1 MKLSLVVPCYNEEE
15 NIEAFYRAVK
25 KVFDEKP
32 YDYEI
37 IFVNDGSKDGTQKEL
52 ERIFAERS
60 ANVVVVNFSRNFG
73 KEAGMFA
80 GFQKSCGELVAVI
93 DADLQQRPQIVA
105 NMVEIL
111 DANEDYD
118 CVAAYQE
125 RRKEGK
131 IISGCK
137 TLFYK
142 MINWVGDTEFREDAS
157 DFRTFRR
164 TMVDAILA
172 LPEYHRFSKGI
183 FSWVGFHTYYI
194 PYEAEER
201 HAGETKWSFKKLV
214 KYALDG
220 FISYTTFPLRIAT
233 FVGGFTSICAVFYL
247 FAVIIEKIFF
257 GIDTPGY
264 ATIVV
269 LLLVLGGL
277 QLTILGI
284 IGEYLARIYIQGKNR
299 PIYIEKK
306 HLDYKDSKVETK

>member
-1 MKLSLVVPCYNEEE
+1 MKLSLVVPCYNEEG
-15 NIEAFYRAVK
+15 NVEAFYREVK

-37 IFVNDGSKDGTQKEL
+37 VFINDGSKDGTQKVL
-52 ERIFAERS
+52 ESLYEEHS

-73 KEAGMFA
+73 KEAGMYA

-93 DADLQQRPQIVA
+93 DADLQQRPEIVA
-105 NMVEIL
+105 QMVDIL
-111 DANEDYD
+111 DKDEEYD

-125 RRKEGK
+125 RRRENKVMTAMK
-131 IISGCK
+131 S
-137 TLFYK
+137 LFYK
-142 MINWVGDTEFREDAS
+142 MINWVGDVEFREDAS

-183 FSWVGFHTYYI
+183 FSWVGFRTCYI
-194 PYEAEER
+194 PYEAEAR

-220 FISYTTFPLRIAT
+220 FIAYTTFPLRIAT
-233 FVGGFTSICAVFYL
+233 FIGSVTSVCAVIYL
-247 FAVIIEKIFF
+247 ISVIIEKLFF
-257 GIDTPGY
+257 GIETPGY

-269 LLLVLGGL
+269 LMLFLGGM
-277 QLTILGI
+277 QLLILGI

-306 HLDYKDSKVETK
+306 SLDYKKDNRSV

>member
-15 NIEAFYRAVK
+15 NVDAFYREVK

-37 IFVNDGSKDGTQKEL
+37 IFINDGSKDGTEKEL
-52 ERIFAERS
+52 EAIYNEHS
-60 ANVVVVNFSRNFG
+60 ANVVVVQFSRNFG
-73 KEAGMFA
+73 KEAGMYA
-80 GFQKSCGELVAVI
+80 GFQKARGEMIAVI
-93 DADLQQRPQIVA
+93 DADLQQRPEIVA
-105 NMVEIL
+105 DMVKIL
-111 DANEDYD
+111 EENEEYD

-131 IISGCK
+131 LMSAFK

-142 MINWVGDTEFREDAS
+142 LMNCVGDTEFHEDAS

-194 PYEAEER
+194 PYTAEER
-201 HAGETKWSFKKLV
+201 HAGQTKWSFRKLV
-214 KYALDG
+214 KYAIEG
-220 FISYTTFPLRIAT
+220 FMSYTTFPLRIAT
-233 FVGGFTSICAVFYL
+233 FIGGITSVGAVVYL
-247 FAVIIEKIFF
+247 VSVIIEKLWF

-269 LLLVLGGL
+269 LMLMLGGL
-277 QLTILGI
+277 QLLILGI
-284 IGEYLARIYIQGKNR
+284 IGEYLAKIYIQGKNR
-299 PIYIEKK
+299 PIYIARKQF
-306 HLDYKDSKVETK
+306 DYKERDLEN

>member
-15 NIEAFYRAVK
+15 NIEAFYREVK
-25 KVFDEKP
+25 NVFDKKA

-73 KEAGMFA
+73 KEAGMYA
-80 GFQKSCGELVAVI
+80 GFKKSCGELVAVI
-93 DADLQQRPQIVA
+93 DADLQQRPEIVA
-105 NMVEIL
+105 DMVDIL
-111 DANEDYD
+111 DKHEEYD

-131 IISGCK
+131 FLSGMK

-142 MINWVGDTEFREDAS
+142 IMNWIGDTEFHEDAS

-164 TMVDAILA
+164 NMVDAILD

-183 FSWVGFHTYYI
+183 FSWVGFQTYYI
-194 PYEAEER
+194 PYVAEAR
-201 HAGETKWSFKKLV
+201 YAGETKWSFRKLV

-233 FVGGFTSICAVFYL
+233 FIGGVTSVSAILYL
-247 FAVIIEKIFF
+247 IAVIAEKLIL
-257 GIDTPGY
+257 GIDVPGY
-264 ATIVV
+264 TTIVV

-277 QLTILGI
+277 QLLILGI

-306 HLDYKDSKVETK
+306 KLDYKDKI

>member
-15 NIEAFYRAVK
+15 NVEAFYREVK
-25 KVFDEKP
+25 KVFDKKT

-37 IFVNDGSKDGTQKEL
+37 IFVNDGSKDGTQKAL
-52 ERIFAERS
+52 EAIFAEQS

-73 KEAGMFA
+73 KEAGMYA

-93 DADLQQRPQIVA
+93 DADLQQRPEIVA
-105 NMVEIL
+105 QMVDIL
-111 DANEDYD
+111 DEREDYD

-131 IISGCK
+131 IMTAMK
-137 TLFYK
+137 TMFYK
-142 MINWVGDTEFREDAS
+142 MMNWVGDTEFHEDAS

-183 FSWVGFHTYYI
+183 FSWVGFQTYYI
-194 PYEAEER
+194 PYVAEES

-233 FVGGFTSICAVFYL
+233 FVGGATSVCAVIYL
-247 FAVIIEKIFF
+247 IMVIIEKLFF

-306 HLDYKDSKVETK
+306 YLDYKNQNEKK